1 MSTEFAKKMYGYD
14 VLQVNKYITEL
25 KNDYEDELDKKKKRL
40 DELIEENQKLSQ
52 AVNDL
57 STQIEEYKKQSDS
70 VGKALIRAEETA
82 RATIEDAE
90 RKKQIETER
99 ISLEVKK
106 WEDRGEEV
114 RQQLVEF
121 EEKIIDLMEKYQSEV
136 NYLASKD
143 IKKKYFKEIN
153 VVPERTA

>member
-52 AVNDL
+52 TVNDL

>member
-14 VLQVNKYITEL
+14 ILQVNKYITEL
-25 KNDYEDELDKKKKRL
+25 KKDYEDELDKKKKRL

-52 AVNDL
+52 TVDDL
-57 STQIEEYKKQSDS
+57 NTQIEEYKKHSES

-82 RATIEDAE
+82 RATIADAE

-106 WEDRGEEV
+106 WEDRGDEV

-143 IKKKYFKEIN
+143 VKKKYFKEIN

>member
-52 AVNDL
+52 TVNDL
-57 STQIEEYKKQSDS
+57 SAQIEEYKKQSDS

>member
-52 AVNDL
+52 TVNDL

-143 IKKKYFKEIN
+143 IKKKYFKELG
-153 VVPERTA
+153 ADKSA